1 MNGELSWVLF
11 VRYMMK
17 SQRDCGIIDP
27 KSEEQGCKTW
37 LHVYLLFVLFVIF
50 NSFWITLKN
59 IYIYFTSQKGFHARR
74 NITAQTNLTKVRR
87 PKKKQP
93 KKTTKAQIEKDS
105 NIPQTLVT
113 HILNLTRSPP
123 GRRKDPS
130 PPLLAS
136 RYGGHRY

>member
-59 IYIYFTSQKGFHARR
+59 IYIFYFTEGFPRAKKYYSPNKLNKGSK
-74 NITAQTNLTKVRR
+74 AQ
-87 PKKKQP
+87 KKKQP

>member
-11 VRYMMK
+11 VRYTMK

-59 IYIYFTSQKGFHARR
+59 IYIFYFTEGFPRAKKYYSPNKLNKGSK
-74 NITAQTNLTKVRR
+74 AQ
-87 PKKKQP
+87 
-93 KKTTKAQIEKDS
+93 KKTTQKNYEGSNRKRFKHTANTSNAYSKLDS
-105 NIPQTLVT
+105 IS
-113 HILNLTRSPP
+113 TRQKKRSFTT
-123 GRRKDPS
+123 
-130 PPLLAS
+130 AS
-136 RYGGHRY
+136 CL